1 MVLPQISNL
10 MIGVRFPIFAPLK
23 TFNLYKGITMEC
35 ITLANDIISMYSTN
49 MIIGL
54 MLFTGMGACL
64 GVIFTKT
71 PSKEKIL
78 F

>member
-1 MVLPQISNL
+1 
-10 MIGVRFPIFAPLK
+10 
-23 TFNLYKGITMEC
+23 MEC

-54 MLFTGMGACL
+54 ILFTGMGACL
-64 GVIFTKT
+64 GIIFTKT
-71 PSKEKIL
+71 LSKEKIL